1 MPGGVN
7 VNQNPLPQGVFF
19 IYHYLMAILNV
30 DKLTY
35 RLPNG
40 RALYKDFSLELNDSS
55 GILIYGPNGSGKSS
69 LVKILLGLVR
79 HYSGRV
85 EVLGK
90 DIKRLS
96 KAKMTDLRRE
106 IGFQMEEPVVF
117 EDMNLM
123 QNISV
128 YLRLSG
134 QKHAKSEIISTLYET
149 GFSGLRNKRLS
160 ALSWG
165 EMRMIEILR
174 IMMKSP
180 RLIICDQ
187 PFAALDDDTVEWV
200 AEKFRAM
207 VNSGSSV
214 LATFSRPEVRD
225 HLGWP
230 EIDLTR

>member
-1 MPGGVN
+1 
-7 VNQNPLPQGVFF
+7 
-19 IYHYLMAILNV
+19 MAILNI

-40 RALYKDFSLELNDSS
+40 LALYKDFSLELNSAS
-55 GILIYGPNGSGKSS
+55 GLLIYGPNGSGKSS
-69 LVKILLGLVR
+69 LVKILLGLLKN
-79 HYSGRV
+79 YSGTV
-85 EVLGK
+85 EIFGK

-96 KAKMTDLRRE
+96 RAKITDLRSKL
-106 IGFQMEEPVVF
+106 GFQMEEPVIF

-128 YLRLSG
+128 YLKLSG
-134 QKHAKSEIISTLYET
+134 QKHTKSEIISTLYEN

-187 PFAALDDDTVEWV
+187 PFAALDDDTIEWV
-200 AEKFRAM
+200 ATKFKAI
-207 VNSGSSV
+207 VTSGSAI

-225 HLGWP
+225 HLDWP